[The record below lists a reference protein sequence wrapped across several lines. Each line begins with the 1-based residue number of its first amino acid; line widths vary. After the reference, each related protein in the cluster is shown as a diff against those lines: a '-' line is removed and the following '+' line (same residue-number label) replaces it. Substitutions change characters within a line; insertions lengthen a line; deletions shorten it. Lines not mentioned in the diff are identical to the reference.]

1 MKKSQSMVH
10 MYIRMYPYKVI
21 TNKKHRCM
29 LTPCVECYMRYIF
42 TPNLMIHFKQL
53 TCLWR
58 GCKQW
63 TGLLEWWNSGMV
75 DWIIFIF
82 VFIIYHVVASLYCL
96 HLPSYSH
103 NST

>member
-10 MYIRMYPYKVI
+10 MYIHMYAYKVI
-21 TNKKHRCM
+21 TNKEHRYM

-42 TPNLMIHFKQL
+42 TLNLMIHFKQL
-53 TCLWR
+53 TCMWR
-58 GCKQW
+58 VYKQW

-82 VFIIYHVVASLYCL
+82 LFSLFIML
-96 HLPSYSH
+96 
-103 NST
+103 